1 MEETNQLYESPEIQ
15 ETQEQ
20 PDVEVAATE
29 SAPTTQQVPPR
40 ESNAVRF
47 LREEKNRLE
56 REKIELANRLKQ
68 LEESQKQPAYES
80 DDLVQRGYV
89 DKRLKDIEQQVK
101 KSTAEY
107 KIKAQYPDFD
117 KVVNDYTI
125 SALREKYPSL
135 AYSIGQAYEND
146 QFNGSAAAYDAIKN
160 MGLYVDDAYAQD
172 RDRAQMNSNKPK
184 SLQAVAPAKQ
194 ISPIAAASAFAS
206 DINSQEYKDKVY
218 KEMMFFAGKR

>member
-1 MEETNQLYESPEIQ
+1 MDENNQLYESPEIQ

-29 SAPTTQQVPPR
+29 SAAATQQAPPR

-68 LEESQKQPAYES
+68 LEESQKSSVDPN
-80 DDLVQRGYV
+80 DLVQRGYV
-89 DKRLKDIEQQVK
+89 DQQHQEMKREVQKI
-101 KSTAEY
+101 TAEY
-107 KIKAQYPDFD
+107 KIKMQYPDFD
-117 KVVNDYTI
+117 KVVNDDTI
-125 SALREKYPSL
+125 SALRDKYPSL
-135 AYSIGQAYEND
+135 AMTIGQTYD
-146 QFNGSAAAYDAIKN
+146 RDPLNGNAAAYEAIKN